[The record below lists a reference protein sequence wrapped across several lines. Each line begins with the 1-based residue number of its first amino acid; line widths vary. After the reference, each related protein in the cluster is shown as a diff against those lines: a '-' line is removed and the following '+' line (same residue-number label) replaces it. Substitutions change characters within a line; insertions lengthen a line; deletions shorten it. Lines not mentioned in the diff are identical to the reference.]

1 MKKRILVVLMA
12 GVFACAALSG
22 CGEDSSK
29 TGSRGKVEAD
39 DDNEEE
45 VKEKKKDKEEEEV
58 EEYEEQEFDDED
70 EDADFRENF
79 AGYWYAVDSDDLL
92 YIDFNSDRWSLY
104 EMPEEGDGEL
114 LGSGD
119 YECSSST
126 IFIYSDEGQLLASFD
141 NNGDGTIADTE
152 TGEIFVYSMDGTDS
166 RGDTEE
172 FDSEN
177 METGVDQFVGEWL
190 AEGTDLVFYIYD
202 DYLWAMYN
210 TDGEFQNVNGNYTF
224 EDDVI
229 TLYADDEIGSMRHTT
244 SDTLVDLANGDV
256 FTRWSVR

>member
-1 MKKRILVVLMA
+1 MKKRILAVLMA
-12 GVFACAALSG
+12 GVFTCAALSG
-22 CGEDSSK
+22 CGGDSNN

-39 DDNEEE
+39 DDDDEE

-58 EEYEEQEFDDED
+58 DEYDEEEFDADDEETD
-70 EDADFRENF
+70 YRENF
-79 AGYWYAVDSDDLL
+79 VGYWYAVDSDDLL
-92 YIDFNSDRWSLY
+92 YIDYNSDRWSLY
-104 EMPEEGDGEL
+104 EMDEDSDGEL

-141 NNGDGTIADTE
+141 NNNDGTIVDTE
-152 TGEIFVYSMDGTDS
+152 TGEIFEYRMDGTDS
-166 RGDTEE
+166 RGDFEG
-172 FDSEN
+172 FDSADL
-177 METGVDQFVGEWL
+177 ETGVEQFEGKWL

-210 TDGEFQNVNGNYTF
+210 TDGDFQNVNGNYTI

-229 TLYADDEIGSMRHTT
+229 TLFADDEIGSMRHTD

-256 FTRWSVR
+256 FTRWSE